1 MKIGDTVYAIHR
13 TNGVIEG
20 ELGEETTA
28 QGFYTRWGEGHVV
41 LIRSAANSAMATAYN
56 DEDIFN
62 TKAAARKEVFTR
74 RLRYPNLT
82 KGLAA

>member
-1 MKIGDTVYAIHR
+1 MKLGDTVFAIHR

-28 QGFYTRWGEGHVV
+28 QGFYTRWGKGHIVFV
-41 LIRSAANSAMATAYN
+41 RSSVHWARATAYN
-56 DEDIFN
+56 DEDIFS
-62 TKAAARKEVFTR
+62 TRVAARKEVFTR